1 MTDRLHH
8 KVRVLVAENFD
19 LIRIGLRALF
29 KDHASVHL
37 VAETGGIGNL
47 FELMAEHRPDV
58 ALIDWQLSERD
69 DAEHICKLT
78 RLHPQ
83 TKVLAFSDCISEPI
97 NLLALHS
104 GASGIISR
112 HQSAQALLN
121 AINAVHAG
129 ETWFNRDTTELEQ
142 QQARSG
148 SDPLAEVRCNDNIWA
163 HPKFSNCERRIAFLA
178 SQGLSAKEISVRL
191 DITEKTVRNQ
201 LSAIHK
207 KIGVKK
213 QIELCLKASRF
224 DHFK

>member
-29 KDHASVHL
+29 KDHTSMQL
-37 VAETGGIGNL
+37 VAETGGISNL
-47 FELMAEHRPDV
+47 FPLVAEHRPDV
-58 ALIDWQLSERD
+58 ALVDWQLSECV

-78 RLHPQ
+78 RLHPR

-97 NLLALHS
+97 NLLAFHS
-104 GASGIISR
+104 GASGIISK
-112 HQSAQALLN
+112 HHSSQALLN
-121 AINAVHAG
+121 AIRAIHAG
-129 ETWFNRDTTELEQ
+129 GTWFNRDTTELEQ
-142 QQARSG
+142 QQHG
-148 SDPLAEVRCNDNIWA
+148 PNPLAEVRCHDSIWA
-163 HPKFSNCERRIAFLA
+163 HPKFSNCERRVAFLA

-201 LSAIHK
+201 LSAIYRK
-207 KIGVKK
+207 TGVKK
-213 QIELCLKASRF
+213 QIELCLIASQF